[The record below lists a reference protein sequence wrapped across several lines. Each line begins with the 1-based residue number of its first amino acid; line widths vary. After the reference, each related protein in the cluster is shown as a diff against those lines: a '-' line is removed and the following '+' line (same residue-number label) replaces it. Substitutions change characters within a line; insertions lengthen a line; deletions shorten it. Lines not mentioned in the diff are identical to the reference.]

1 MYSTDSI
8 KPDGTNSD
16 KVGSNWF
23 RVIKSPRSLMMSTH
37 PCSLPS
43 LPDDII
49 SEINT
54 LFNQNQLFIE
64 MLALRHCELQRRLDR
79 FSTGFEKNKHFRF
92 SRRRDLWF
100 MFECG
105 EQILSHYMEQEYQHY
120 SSTGSLERRMSI
132 SVKLYVRDLLESF
145 VENASSHC
153 DTDDERESTISECPS
168 ARSFASSEAMSLSS
182 SLSSRSSSSI
192 RSSPRERDMVYESEE
207 SVEVQ
212 LEMFV
217 PTVSFSEHIQYFDIW
232 LALIRQALR
241 NISFYFEHWH
251 RHNDTNV
258 SALPLFTCLSV
269 VCI

>member
-1 MYSTDSI
+1 
-8 KPDGTNSD
+8 
-16 KVGSNWF
+16 
-23 RVIKSPRSLMMSTH
+23 MMSTH

-64 MLALRHCELQRRLDR
+64 MLALRHCELHRRLSSY
-79 FSTGFEKNKHFRF
+79 STGFEKNNRLQF
-92 SRRRDLWF
+92 SRRRDLRF

-105 EQILSHYMEQEYQHY
+105 EHILSQYMEQEFQNY
-120 SSTGSLERRMSI
+120 SSTGYLERKMSI

-145 VENASSHC
+145 VDNVSSIC
-153 DTDDERESTISECPS
+153 DFDDGRESTISECPS

-182 SLSSRSSSSI
+182 SLSSRSSSSM
-192 RSSPRERDMVYESEE
+192 RSSPRERDTVYESED

-217 PTVSFSEHIQYFDIW
+217 PSVSFSEHIQYFD
-232 LALIRQALR
+232 L
-241 NISFYFEHWH
+241 
-251 RHNDTNV
+251 
-258 SALPLFTCLSV
+258 
-269 VCI
+269 